1 MFLASRQGQIATAQ
15 RWAKHVA
22 RLTAAL
28 FAETSPA
35 PLKYAL
41 SLFGLMAAKV
51 RLPLVELSDATK
63 AEVAAVVGELH
74 KNFAD
79 YMIGE
84 FREPALSRR
93 A

>member
-1 MFLASRQGQIATAQ
+1 M
-15 RWAKHVA
+15 
-22 RLTAAL
+22 
-28 FAETSPA
+28 A
-35 PLKYAL
+35 P
-41 SLFGLMAAKV
+41 KV

-74 KNFAD
+74 ENFAD
-79 YMIGE
+79 YIIGE